1 MKIAPWR
8 LAAIAVLGLR
18 VAYGAGLV
26 LAPTRLARR
35 WLGPAAASA
44 PTQVPLRGLGTR
56 EVVLHAGA
64 LAAALNDAPLRPWL
78 LASLAGDLTDV
89 FATVTGRR
97 ELPDGSAT
105 ATVLVGGGSA
115 VISAVLAAA
124 VEH

>member
-1 MKIAPWR
+1 MKIAPLR
-8 LAAIAVLGLR
+8 LAAIGVLGLR

-26 LAPTRLARR
+26 VAPTRLARR

-56 EVVLHAGA
+56 EIVLHAGA
-64 LAAALNDAPLRPWL
+64 LAAALNDSPLRPWL
-78 LASLAGDLTDV
+78 LASVAGDLTDV
-89 FATVTGRR
+89 FATVNGRR